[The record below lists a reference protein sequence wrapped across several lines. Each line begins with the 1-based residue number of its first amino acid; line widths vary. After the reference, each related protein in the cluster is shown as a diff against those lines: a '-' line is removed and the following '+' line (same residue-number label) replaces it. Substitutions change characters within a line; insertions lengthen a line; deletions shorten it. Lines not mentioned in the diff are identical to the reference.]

1 MSSETASIERNTS
14 LVIRI
19 SQVME
24 QDPDTKDDGLGT
36 GQAVANNLEEGQAN
50 GRKVIVVALS
60 HYIQTWCVFSWVT
73 VGFTCPGL
81 QPRGSRKTDSDHG
94 SEL

>member
-19 SQVME
+19 SQVVE

-50 GRKVIVVALS
+50 G
-60 HYIQTWCVFSWVT
+60 
-73 VGFTCPGL
+73 
-81 QPRGSRKTDSDHG
+81 
-94 SEL
+94 